1 MSKKAIY
8 SIVLS
13 FVSIVALAEP
23 TDLLQEGNQAY
34 IDGNYE
40 KAIEMYSE
48 ILDSGYESAALYYN
62 LGNAYFKSNK
72 ITNAILNFERA
83 KLLDPNDEEILFNLE
98 LAKTFT
104 VDKIEEIPELFLVTW
119 LKAFVHIFKVDTWAI
134 ISVVCFVVML
144 LVLLLYLFSRKYQL
158 KKLSFWL
165 TAVFLTFS
173 VATYTCAAIQKN
185 EITRNKT
192 AIIFSPT
199 ITLKSSP
206 DKQSTDLFVL
216 HEGTKVEVVD
226 EVGEWREIRLTDG
239 SKGWLKISDIEMI

>member
-1 MSKKAIY
+1 MNKKIIY
-8 SIVLS
+8 SILLS
-13 FVSIVALAEP
+13 FISLVTLAGP
-23 TDLLQEGNQAY
+23 TDVLQEGNQAY
-34 IDGNYE
+34 IDGEYE
-40 KAIEMYSE
+40 KAIQKYSAV
-48 ILDSGYESAALYYN
+48 LDSGYESAALYYN

-72 ITNAILNFERA
+72 ITNAILHFERA
-83 KLLDPNDEEILFNLE
+83 KLLEPNDEEIQFNLE

-119 LKAFVHIFKVDTWAI
+119 LKTVIHFFKVDTWAI
-134 ISVVCFVVML
+134 ISTTCFVFML
-144 LVLLLYLFSRKYQL
+144 IALLLYFFVRKYQL
-158 KKLSFWL
+158 RKLSFWL
-165 TAVFLTFS
+165 GVVFLVLSITGYSF
-173 VATYTCAAIQKN
+173 AAIQKN
-185 EITRNKT
+185 EITNNKT

-226 EVGEWREIRLTDG
+226 EVGEWREIRLADG

>member
-1 MSKKAIY
+1 MSKKALY
-8 SIVLS
+8 SVILF
-13 FVSIVALAEP
+13 FVSIIALADP
-23 TDLLQEGNQAY
+23 TEVLQEGNQAY

-40 KAIEMYSE
+40 KAIEKYSAV
-48 ILDSGYESAALYYN
+48 LDSGYESAALYYN

-83 KLLDPNDEEILFNLE
+83 KLLDPNDEEIQFNLE

-134 ISVVCFVVML
+134 ISVGCFIVML
-144 LVLLLYLFSRKYQL
+144 IAFLLYFFTRKYQF

-165 TAVFLTFS
+165 ATVFLTLS
-173 VATYTCAAIQKN
+173 IATYTCATIQKN

-226 EVGEWREIRLTDG
+226 EVGEWREIRLADG